1 MTKAEIRLVL
11 ATYVLVSVS
20 LAYLLLATFGYANI
34 GADINEFGVFVP
46 QVGGFHVTLEPYH
59 LDK

>member
-20 LAYLLLATFGYANI
+20 LAYLLLATFGYANANELVYLSHKSVASCNI
-34 GADINEFGVFVP
+34 GAVP
-46 QVGGFHVTLEPYH
+46 S
-59 LDK
+59 

>member
-11 ATYVLVSVS
+11 ATYVGVSAA
-20 LAYLLLATFGYANI
+20 LAYLLLVTFGYAD
-34 GADINEFGVFVP
+34 ANEFGVFVP
-46 QVGGFHVTLEPYH
+46 QVGGFHVTLEPWH

>member
-1 MTKAEIRLVL
+1 MLKMTRIELRIVL
-11 ATYVLVSVS
+11 ATYILVSVS
-20 LAYLLLATFGYANI
+20 LAYLLLAAFGYAN
-34 GADINEFGVFVP
+34 ANEFGVFVP

>member
-11 ATYVLVSVS
+11 ATYVLVSAS
-20 LAYLLLATFGYANI
+20 LAYLLLATFGYAN
-34 GADINEFGVFVP
+34 ADEFGVFVP
-46 QVGGFHVTLEPYH
+46 QVGGFHVEIEPYH

>member
-1 MTKAEIRLVL
+1 MTRIELRLVL

-20 LAYLLLATFGYANI
+20 LAYLLLAAFGYAN
-34 GADINEFGVFVP
+34 ADEFGVFIP
-46 QVGGFHVTLEPYH
+46 QVGGFHVEIEPYH

>member
-20 LAYLLLATFGYANI
+20 LAYLLLATFGYAN
-34 GADINEFGVFVP
+34 ANEFGVFVP
-46 QVGGFHVTLEPYH
+46 QVGGLHVTLEPYH

>member
-11 ATYVLVSVS
+11 ATYVLVSAS
-20 LAYLLLATFGYANI
+20 LAYLLLATFGYAN
-34 GADINEFGVFVP
+34 ANEFGVFVP
-46 QVGGFHVTLEPYH
+46 QVGGLHVTLEPYH

>member
-11 ATYVLVSVS
+11 ATYVLVSAA
-20 LAYLLLATFGYANI
+20 LAYLLLAAFGYAN
-34 GADINEFGVFVP
+34 DNEFGVFVP

>member
-20 LAYLLLATFGYANI
+20 LVYLLLATFGYAN
-34 GADINEFGVFVP
+34 ANEFGVFVP
-46 QVGGFHVTLEPYH
+46 QVGGLHVHWSRTILTSSIT
-59 LDK
+59 

>member
-20 LAYLLLATFGYANI
+20 LAYLLLATFGYAN
-34 GADINEFGVFVP
+34 ADEFGVFIP
-46 QVGGFHVTLEPYH
+46 QVGGIHVEIEPYH

>member
-1 MTKAEIRLVL
+1 MTRIEIRLVL
-11 ATYVLVSVS
+11 ATYILVSIS
-20 LAYLLLATFGYANI
+20 LAYLLLAAFGYAN
-34 GADINEFGVFVP
+34 ADEFGVFVP